1 VNAAPAPAPAQAN
14 PPDPHQERR
23 SPNNGSPR
31 SPTSLRALLRTLIG
45 FGRQLANARQ
55 HSTPATGFTTTN
67 PPVPHYDRQS
77 AHADTYRTTGH
88 LLGLVRVLMDFGRH
102 LATTLQQRTAHTDLT
117 QIIRHFG
124 TSDIALIF
132 ARITRGLMRA
142 TALETRLAGRR
153 DRQPTAP
160 STPRQP
166 RIPQPADRGAT
177 AAAAD
182 PDPARLPSPE
192 EIAAEIRR
200 RPFGAV
206 IADICRD
213 FGIVPTNPL
222 WLELSCTIVANGGSF
237 IRLFNDALKRVTT
250 RPDNPPATEH
260 PAGSALDL
268 PFAVMPGTGP
278 P

>member
-1 VNAAPAPAPAQAN
+1 MAVAPALAAAQTN
-14 PPDPHQERR
+14 PPDPHQERQ
-23 SPNNGSPR
+23 SPNAGSPR
-31 SPTSLRALLRTLIG
+31 STGYLFGLVNALIA
-45 FGRQLANARQ
+45 FGRQLARTRQ
-55 HSTPATGFTTTN
+55 QHTATTDLTTPGL
-67 PPVPHYDRQS
+67 PIPHHNRQFP
-77 AHADTYRTTGH
+77 HTDTYRSTGH

-102 LATTLQQRTAHTDLT
+102 VATTLQERTAGTDLT

-124 TSDIALIF
+124 THDIALIV

-153 DRQPTAP
+153 DRQPAAP
-160 STPRQP
+160 SQRQP
-166 RIPQPADRGAT
+166 RIAPPTDRNAT
-177 AAAAD
+177 ATAAD
-182 PDPARLPSPE
+182 PDPACPPTPE

-222 WLELSCTIVANGGSF
+222 WLELSRTIVANGGSF
-237 IRLFNDALKRVTT
+237 IRLFNDALKRVTMHL
-250 RPDNPPATEH
+250 DNPPATEN

>member
-1 VNAAPAPAPAQAN
+1 MTAASATAAQIN
-14 PPDPHQERR
+14 PPHPHQERQ

-45 FGRQLANARQ
+45 FGRQLVRTRQ
-55 HSTPATGFTTTN
+55 QRTAATNLTATN
-67 PPVPHYDRQS
+67 PPIPHHNRQS
-77 AHADTYRTTGH
+77 AHADSYRSTGH
-88 LLGLVRVLMDFGRH
+88 LLGLVRVLMDFGKH
-102 LATTLQQRTAHTDLT
+102 MATTLQQRTADTDLT

-124 TSDIALIF
+124 TRDIALIV

-166 RIPQPADRGAT
+166 RIAQPADRGAT

-182 PDPARLPSPE
+182 PDPARLPTPE

-222 WLELSCTIVANGGSF
+222 WLELSRTIVANGGSF